1 MSQDRP
7 CKRCIKRNIGHLCHD
22 EPREGHGYH
31 KKSKADSDATAA
43 DDTSPNKDEY
53 ATGTPNL
60 GPPALMD
67 DNGHNLMQDDNVG
80 MRQPP
85 DTSIAA
91 SNPTAPAQTGGIN
104 GNSQPRR
111 SSSLVVIAAL

>member
-31 KKSKADSDATAA
+31 KKNKADSDATGA
-43 DDTSPNKDEY
+43 DDTSPAQDDY
-53 ATGTPNL
+53 STATPSL

-67 DNGHNLMQDDNVG
+67 DGGHNLMQDDNIS
-80 MRQPP
+80 MRPSTDDP
-85 DTSIAA
+85 MVV
-91 SNPTAPAQTGGIN
+91 SNSGAPTQAGSIN
-104 GNSQPRR
+104 GNTQAREYDR
-111 SSSLVVIAAL
+111 EILRHLN

>member
-43 DDTSPNKDEY
+43 DDGSPEKDDY
-53 ATGTPNL
+53 TTAPNL
-60 GPPALMD
+60 GPPALVD
-67 DNGHNLMQDDNVG
+67 DTGHNLLQDDNLSLRPSTEDPMTV
-80 MRQPP
+80 
-85 DTSIAA
+85 SNSVAA
-91 SNPTAPAQTGGIN
+91 AQTVAIN
-104 GNSQPRR
+104 GTSQPRKCEHMFLTDT
-111 SSSLVVIAAL
+111 S

>member
-31 KKSKADSDATAA
+31 KKSKADSDATGA
-43 DDTSPNKDEY
+43 DDTSPNKDDY
-53 ATGTPNL
+53 ATATPNL

-67 DNGHNLMQDDNVG
+67 DAGQNLMQDDNLG
-80 MRQPP
+80 MRQPTDAP
-85 DTSIAA
+85 MAS
-91 SNPTAPAQTGGIN
+91 SNPSAPAQPGGIN
-104 GNSQPRR
+104 GSNQSRK
-111 SSSLVVIAAL
+111 SSSLTLIDAD